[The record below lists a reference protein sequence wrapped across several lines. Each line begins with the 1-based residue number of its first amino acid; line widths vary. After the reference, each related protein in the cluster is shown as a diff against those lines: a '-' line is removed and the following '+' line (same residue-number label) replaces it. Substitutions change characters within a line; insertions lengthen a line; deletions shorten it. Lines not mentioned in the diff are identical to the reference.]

1 LFSTFR
7 LFISCSA
14 VAHVVSRIM
23 ARFPLRKTGIYPWIG
38 APIVDLG
45 APIGDVAAG
54 NRSMVGTMM
63 RIGSV
68 AISIAFA
75 GAFSLSA
82 AGAGAQTPPQGL
94 RMAQVEQPG
103 AADNSAQRRPR
114 RPPTRLRVY
123 PSYVPGGVDPR
134 YFPGRNALRE
144 CNVNYV
150 QEYRPSG
157 TVIVPRMSC
166 VWRGG

>member
-1 LFSTFR
+1 
-7 LFISCSA
+7 
-14 VAHVVSRIM
+14 
-23 ARFPLRKTGIYPWIG
+23 
-38 APIVDLG
+38 
-45 APIGDVAAG
+45 
-54 NRSMVGTMM
+54 MVGIMM
-63 RIGSV
+63 RIRTA

-82 AGAGAQTPPQGL
+82 AGAGAQTPPQGV
-94 RMAQVEQPG
+94 RMAQAAQP
-103 AADNSAQRRPR
+103 ADTAPQRRVR

-123 PSYVPGGVDPR
+123 PSYQPEGVYPR

-144 CNVNYV
+144 CSVNYV

-157 TVIVPRMSC
+157 TVIVPHMSC